1 MRTVRLILLCL
12 LAGISM
18 QAQQSQKASDRVAEI
33 RRLYAEAKELMAGQ
47 HVEENAN
54 YEMTVTSNHVI
65 PALGPVN
72 ETIHDYFGLDDEK
85 FEEDLTLEY
94 HPYFI
99 TRSYHLAAPAYYE
112 EYLLDRKTGNLI
124 FYFQSSESIE
134 QEGARNEVRYYWDSS
149 GQKLVHQTQQ
159 GTDAASEG
167 VAQHHARRL
176 KEAFQHLVNY

>member
-65 PALGPVN
+65 PA
-72 ETIHDYFGLDDEK
+72 
-85 FEEDLTLEY
+85 
-94 HPYFI
+94 
-99 TRSYHLAAPAYYE
+99 
-112 EYLLDRKTGNLI
+112 
-124 FYFQSSESIE
+124 
-134 QEGARNEVRYYWDSS
+134 
-149 GQKLVHQTQQ
+149 
-159 GTDAASEG
+159 
-167 VAQHHARRL
+167 
-176 KEAFQHLVNY
+176 

>member
-72 ETIHDYFGLDDEK
+72 ETKHYYFGLDDEK
-85 FEEDLTLEY
+85 IEEDLTLEY
-94 HPYFI
+94 RPYFI
-99 TRSYHLAAPAYYE
+99 TRSYQLGPRQYYE
-112 EYLLDRKTGNLI
+112 EYLFDRKTRKLTFFFRTNDTD
-124 FYFQSSESIE
+124 
-134 QEGARNEVRYYWDSS
+134 EGDKAEARYYWGKD
-149 GQKLVHQTQQ
+149 GQEVMHQTTK
-159 GTDAASEG
+159 GDDPASEG
-167 VAQHHARRL
+167 EATMQAERMQQ
-176 KEAFQHLVNY
+176 AFQLLVSN